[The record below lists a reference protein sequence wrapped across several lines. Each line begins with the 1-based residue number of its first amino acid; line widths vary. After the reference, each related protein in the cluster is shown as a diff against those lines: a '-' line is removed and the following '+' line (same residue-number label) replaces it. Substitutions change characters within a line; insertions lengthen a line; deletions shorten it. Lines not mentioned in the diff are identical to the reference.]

1 MLLPLSWASVADTRS
16 IVDDGRTTDDESTR
30 SPTPG
35 ATHVTYFDT
44 TAIFAIWMGTTI
56 LLVPLMALAIR
67 YAVLPLI
74 AALAALRAAG
84 QVVEGESMSERLAKV
99 ERRLDEVEVAVSVQ
113 PAGAGSSLP
122 YD

>member
-1 MLLPLSWASVADTRS
+1 MLLPLSWASVADTRPT
-16 IVDDGRTTDDESTR
+16 VDDGRTIDEDFTR

-35 ATHVTYFDT
+35 ATHVTHIDT

-74 AALAALRAAG
+74 AALTALRAAG
-84 QVVEGESMSERLAKV
+84 QVEYGESVSERLARV
-99 ERRLDEVEVAVSVQ
+99 EQRLGEVEVAVTVH
-113 PAGAGSSLP
+113 PAGTGSSLP

>member
-1 MLLPLSWASVADTRS
+1 
-16 IVDDGRTTDDESTR
+16 
-30 SPTPG
+30 
-35 ATHVTYFDT
+35 VTYIDT

-74 AALAALRAAG
+74 VALTALRAAG

-99 ERRLDEVEVAVSVQ
+99 ERRLGEMEVAVS
-113 PAGAGSSLP
+113 PAGTGSSLP